1 MLKKTVLLLFAAT
14 GLLLLTACGEASN
27 EALVIILGRHA
38 NAREFSSGQYAEVE
52 RRLEKTAYGGY
63 VRIIIGGGNPTL
75 VPVSTDTY
83 LEKYDEK
90 EIKNGKV
97 PVKEKTGKGDKMKT
111 VALRTIPTPEGYYFP
126 DSGLDKEKIFIRQ
139 HNLNEIMNFIKD
151 RQNVATHATHPENDL
166 FEAIRLAQ
174 ITLSNIEKD
183 ARRKHPG
190 KSDWKL
196 KRQRIIIMD
205 TGIVTTGE
213 MDFTRFGLES
223 VDFKKP
229 EEVKEVAKEKIINH
243 LEINSAELNLKDI
256 GRIDFIGLGDVAHPQ
271 TELTSLQIKGL
282 KTIWDDVL
290 TKFGAKE
297 NNGKVVFY
305 ENSEPRQSPEPDLP
319 PVSIIEFGGAPEP
332 PVLDVLFECAKD
344 TYVDRE
350 KTKTALGG
358 YANSF
363 KRRLSA
369 DPSLK
374 LYIVGAESRDGYRSR
389 DLSNRRAYA
398 VKNSLASLG
407 VTSDRIIAFGVGI
420 DDPWRSDE
428 GPDANGKFNEKIAEK
443 NRKVVFFYSSD
454 AEKVKK
460 AEEARDKK

>member
-1 MLKKTVLLLFAAT
+1 MLKKFLLLLFASIA
-14 GLLLLTACGEASN
+14 LLLLTACPPAASD

-38 NAREFSSGQYAEVE
+38 NAQEFRSEQYKEVD
-52 RRLEKTAYGGY
+52 RRIKKTAYGGY
-63 VRIIIGGGNPTL
+63 VRIIIGGGTPAL

-83 LEKYDEK
+83 LEKDEK
-90 EIKNGKV
+90 GEVKV
-97 PVKEKTGKGDKMKT
+97 KLEEMIGDDDKLET
-111 VALRTIPTPEGYYFP
+111 IRTKPTPEGYYAK
-126 DSGLDKEKIFIRQ
+126 DAYAKDEIEIICSQNAK
-139 HNLNEIMNFIKD
+139 EIMDFIKD
-151 RQNVATHATHPENDL
+151 SKNVATHATHPENDL

-183 ARRKHPG
+183 ARRKH
-190 KSDWKL
+190 SDNKNYKL
-196 KRQRIIIMD
+196 KRHRLIIMD

-213 MDFTRFGLES
+213 MDFTRFGFES
-223 VDFKKP
+223 VDFRGSG
-229 EEVKEVAKEKIINH
+229 EAERVAGKIIEH
-243 LEINSAELNLKDI
+243 LKTNSATLDLKNI

-271 TELTSLQIKGL
+271 TELTSQQIKGL
-282 KTIWDDVL
+282 RTIWETVL
-290 TKFGAKE
+290 KEFGAE
-297 NNGKVVFY
+297 NVRPFESTEK
-305 ENSEPRQSPEPDLP
+305 PQPPEPDLP
-319 PVSIIEFGGAPEP
+319 PVSTIEFGGAPEP
-332 PVLDVLFECAKD
+332 PVLDVLFEFAKD

-363 KRRLSA
+363 RRRLSA

-374 LYIVGAESRDGYRSR
+374 LYIVGAECKIGYRSR

-407 VTSDRIIAFGVGI
+407 ISPDRMIAFGVGI

-428 GPDANGKFNEKIAEK
+428 GPDANGNYNEKIAEK
-443 NRKVVFFYSSD
+443 NRKVMFFYSSN
-454 AEKVKK
+454 AEFVKK